1 MQIIFTE
8 HILLLMNKNFTQSA
22 ADTKLLFRKLL
33 FLLPIEE
40 LPTEK
45 LNYILREKWR
55 FCCKGIPDMVE
66 SFQRSKLKPLRWLPL

>member
-22 ADTKLLFRKLL
+22 ADTKLLLRKLL

-45 LNYILREKWR
+45 LNYILRET
-55 FCCKGIPDMVE
+55 
-66 SFQRSKLKPLRWLPL
+66 